1 MIGYIGLIIL
11 CLAYVLLITKYN
23 KWFIPVDALASFILT
38 IHAINLQDIPF
49 TIVNGFITI
58 ILIIKYLK
66 KERI

>member
-23 KWFIPVDALASFILT
+23 KWFIPVDDLASFILT